1 MAEEEPLYYMRPGH
15 VIAAATV
22 LSAIDIFVVGL
33 RFWARKVMKQPL
45 RADDWL
51 MLPATLLTVGI
62 GICQLYG
69 VSQKALGYRTV
80 IPDGFQ
86 GNPFELVTPQLRL
99 KSQLEWTFFLML
111 PIATGCM
118 KASFLFFYIRVF
130 ATQERSA
137 INKFLKAFIVFIVVW
152 AVAFFFG
159 MFFECGR
166 NFWAIW
172 NSQVEFR
179 AHCSS
184 NTKLILALCITDFIA
199 DVFIICIPIPLVLR
213 LQLSPRKKLGVCSL
227 FLLGSGTVIAS
238 IVRFVLMAGSY
249 LGSVNITNDSILGTT
264 ACLYWGMVECGI
276 GMLAACLPTIQF
288 LFRKWIWE
296 PVLLSTKS
304 IFSSQSTQATRISW
318 ADGSHQASIH
328 VQQTFRVSYDQ
339 VHDSSSR
346 SISPNN
352 LPNVSNERLVRESYP
367 MQDKCVRTVA

>member
-1 MAEEEPLYYMRPGH
+1 MAEEEPFYYMRPGH
-15 VIAAATV
+15 VIAAAIV
-22 LSAIDIFVVGL
+22 LSVIDIFVVVL
-33 RFWARKVMKQPL
+33 RFWARKVQKQPL

-51 MLPATLLTVGI
+51 MVPATLITVGI

-69 VSQKALGYRTV
+69 VSQKALGYRTI

-86 GNPFELVTPQLRL
+86 GNPFELVTPQLSL
-99 KSQLEWTFFLML
+99 KSQLEWVFFLML

-118 KASFLFFYIRVF
+118 KASFLFFYMRVF
-130 ATQERSA
+130 ATRERSA
-137 INKFLKAFIVFIVVW
+137 INKFLKAFIVFIMVW
-152 AVAFFFG
+152 VVAFFFG

-172 NSQVEFR
+172 NSQVEFQ

-184 NTKLILALCITDFIA
+184 NMKLILTLCITDFIA

-227 FLLGSGTVIAS
+227 FLLGSGTVVAS

-249 LGSVNITNDSILGTT
+249 IGSINITNDSILGTT

-276 GMLAACLPTIQF
+276 GVLAACLPTIQF

-296 PVLLSTKS
+296 PVLSSTKS
-304 IFSSQSTQATRISW
+304 IFSSESTQATRTSW
-318 ADGSHQASIH
+318 ADGSHQASIY
-328 VQQTFRVSYDQ
+328 VQQTFHVAYDQ

-346 SISPNN
+346 STSPNN
-352 LPNVSNERLVRESYP
+352 LPNISNERLVQESYP